1 MHAILYV
8 IAFENVIAFEKVE
21 FLMFDDSNEKTWVWC
36 LVGNIV
42 ESHEYGEDKVLLT
55 GTKQFRPGAKVYMA
69 PSNWGDGYENIVVI
83 GCPRHSRHYIEIITR
98 SVYVENYRIQKVYTP
113 FLLKMMENSEFLWWD
128 DSEYSYQRINVL
140 VDSLKARNSKTE

>member
-1 MHAILYV
+1 MHARLY
-8 IAFENVIAFEKVE
+8 VIAFEKVE
-21 FLMFDDSNEKTWVWC
+21 FFMFDDSNEKTWVWC

-42 ESHEYGEDKVLLT
+42 DSHEYGEDKVLLT

-69 PSNWGDGYENIVVI
+69 PANWGDGYEKIVVI
-83 GCPRHSRHYIEIITR
+83 GRPRHNRHYIEIITR

-128 DSEYSYQRINVL
+128 DSEDSYQRINVL